1 MIRVGNDLIIY
12 KVDMM
17 KEKTKNTQKQVFHQ
31 MTDQAQVSY
40 LQSQEIQT
48 ITDQAIKLAYDK
60 GIVEGKKLGIEL
72 GIVMGMDRSCY
83 ERTMKPLKNGD

>member
-1 MIRVGNDLIIY
+1 
-12 KVDMM
+12 MM
-17 KEKTKNTQKQVFHQ
+17 KEKTKNTQKQIFHQ

>member
-1 MIRVGNDLIIY
+1 MIEIGNELIIY

-17 KEKTKNTQKQVFHQ
+17 REKTKNTQKQIFHQ

-60 GIVEGKKLGIEL
+60 GIIEGKKLGIEL

>member
-1 MIRVGNDLIIY
+1 
-12 KVDMM
+12 MM
-17 KEKTKNTQKQVFHQ
+17 REKTKNTQKQIFHQ

-60 GIVEGKKLGIEL
+60 GIIEGKKLGIEL

>member
-1 MIRVGNDLIIY
+1 
-12 KVDMM
+12 MM
-17 KEKTKNTQKQVFHQ
+17 REKTKNTQKQIFHQ

-40 LQSQEIQT
+40 LQSQEIQN

-60 GIVEGKKLGIEL
+60 GIIEGKKLGIEL

>member
-1 MIRVGNDLIIY
+1 LIRVGNDLIIY

-40 LQSQEIQT
+40 LQSQEIQN

>member
-1 MIRVGNDLIIY
+1 
-12 KVDMM
+12 VDMM

-60 GIVEGKKLGIEL
+60 GIIEGKKLGIEL

>member
-1 MIRVGNDLIIY
+1 
-12 KVDMM
+12 MM
-17 KEKTKNTQKQVFHQ
+17 KEKTKNTQKQIFHQ

-40 LQSQEIQT
+40 LQSQEIQN

-60 GIVEGKKLGIEL
+60 GIIEGKKLGIEL

>member
-1 MIRVGNDLIIY
+1 
-12 KVDMM
+12 MM

>member
-1 MIRVGNDLIIY
+1 
-12 KVDMM
+12 MM
-17 KEKTKNTQKQVFHQ
+17 KEKTKNTQKQIFHQ

-60 GIVEGKKLGIEL
+60 GIIEGKKLGIEL

>member
-60 GIVEGKKLGIEL
+60 GIIEGKKLGIEL

>member
-1 MIRVGNDLIIY
+1 
-12 KVDMM
+12 MM

-60 GIVEGKKLGIEL
+60 GIVEGK
-72 GIVMGMDRSCY
+72 MGMDRSCY

>member
-1 MIRVGNDLIIY
+1 
-12 KVDMM
+12 MM

-60 GIVEGKKLGIEL
+60 GIIEGKKLGIEL

>member
-1 MIRVGNDLIIY
+1 LIEIGNDLIIY

-40 LQSQEIQT
+40 LQSQEIQN

-60 GIVEGKKLGIEL
+60 GIIEGKKLGIEL

>member
-1 MIRVGNDLIIY
+1 MIEIGNDLIIY

-60 GIVEGKKLGIEL
+60 GIIEGKKLGIEL